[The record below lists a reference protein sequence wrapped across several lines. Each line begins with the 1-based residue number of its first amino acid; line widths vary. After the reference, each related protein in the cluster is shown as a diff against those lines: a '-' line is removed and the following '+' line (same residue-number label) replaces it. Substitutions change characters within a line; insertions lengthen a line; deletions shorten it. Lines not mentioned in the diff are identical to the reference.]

1 MPKKDRSAAGGS
13 LCVSLTP
20 EEMEFLKMTCAQ
32 LHTSQNATA
41 RLFLAYVMHAHREDF
56 LQWVEE
62 NVIFRGNRI
71 IGSIKGKEEK

>member
-1 MPKKDRSAAGGS
+1 MPKKERNTAGGS
-13 LCVSLTP
+13 LCVSLPP
-20 EEMEFLKMTCAQ
+20 EEMEFLKEICTQ

-41 RLFLAYVMHAHREDF
+41 RLFLAYVMNTRREDF